1 MTETAGGVTTTYR
14 FDESQQ
20 VRIRVEGADVTGL
33 QIAVKR
39 RQP

>member
-20 VRIRVEGADVTGL
+20 VRIRIEGADISDLLLV
-33 QIAVKR
+33 AKR
-39 RQP
+39 PQP